1 MSVSTMLA
9 EEEQSQIE
17 MEELLEAVQKIQLE
31 KNQYIYSGETLK
43 GRDDNISSCAQKR
56 SGVEVFR
63 GACGKTEV

>member
-43 GRDDNISSCAQKR
+43 GRDASTLLQAK
-56 SGVEVFR
+56 E
-63 GACGKTEV
+63 